1 MKKAYTASEYSQEDR
16 EKLESLY
23 ELTFPKDLK
32 KSEFNGK
39 DIING
44 QGITIVISDVNEERG
59 MAIGET
65 QMGQSVFINLKKEEK
80 GFKRLG
86 YPVLDIV
93 PGKVMDVIIKK
104 NINGDVT
111 GSVSA
116 GYELTLKRD
125 LHRAITAEDCAYQ
138 VRVKEVCNGGFMV
151 DLSGIEC
158 FLPGSLAAANRILD
172 FSEYVG
178 KIISVMVETYDQRRD
193 IFVVSFKKYL
203 KRIIGTRVKDLSL
216 TQNYTGKVTGSSKKG
231 VFVEW
236 EDIFTG
242 IINFNSENRSY
253 LESLNPGDDISFYV
267 ADIKNPHRIILSV
280 DKPSEKSQ
288 NFQEM
293 RDSSEEVLG
302 ETSNSKIYMGEISKI
317 KTFGA
322 FVKLDNGLTGLIE
335 KESLIDPIEEYEVGQ
350 EVACHVSSADLSTL
364 KIQLTE
370 R

>member
-1 MKKAYTASEYSQEDR
+1 MKKSYTASEYSQEDR
-16 EKLESLY
+16 ERLESLY
-23 ELTFPKDLK
+23 ESTFPEDFKKNGLK
-32 KSEFNGK
+32 GK
-39 DIING
+39 DVVND
-44 QGITIVISDVNEERG
+44 QGISVVISDVDEERG
-59 MAIGET
+59 VAMGET
-65 QMGQSVFINLKKEEK
+65 HMGQSVFIDIKKEEK
-80 GFKRLG
+80 GFRRLG
-86 YPVLDIV
+86 YPVIDIV
-93 PGKVMDVIIKK
+93 PGEVMDVIIKK
-104 NINGDVT
+104 SSNGDVT

-116 GYELTLKRD
+116 GYELTLKRE

-158 FLPGSLAAANRILD
+158 FLPGSLAATNRIMD

-203 KRIIGTRVKDLSL
+203 KRIIGSKVKELSL
-216 TQNYTGKVTGSSKKG
+216 TQTYIGKVTGASGKG

-236 EDIFTG
+236 DEIFTG
-242 IINFNSENRSY
+242 IINFNNENRSY
-253 LESLNPGDDISFYV
+253 LESLKSGDEIKFYV
-267 ADIKNPHRIILSV
+267 TDIKNPHRIVLSM
-280 DKPSEKSQ
+280 DEPSEKSQ
-288 NFQEM
+288 TFQGM
-293 RDSSEEVLG
+293 KDSSEEVLG
-302 ETSNSKIYMGEISKI
+302 ETSDSKIYMGEISKI

-322 FVKLDNGLTGLIE
+322 FVKLDNGLMGLIE

-350 EVACHVSSADLSTL
+350 EVACHVSSVDLTTL